1 MHNSFAVDVAQ
12 SIEQLSK
19 DLFNMLSRRKTMKSK
34 QCVKGLVQFLSDHIS
49 RIICFKDS
57 E

>member
-12 SIEQLSK
+12 SIEQLSQ
-19 DLFNMLSRRKTMKSK
+19 DLFNLLSRRKTMKSK